1 MLTLNSACHCR
12 CHFVDRR
19 YNLNPLCEIITDS
32 EDVATSVLCNW
43 AQRANEINA
52 NHIPGSFNWNGMKLR
67 HSSS

>member
-1 MLTLNSACHCR
+1 MLTLNSELAI
-12 CHFVDRR
+12 VDAI
-19 YNLNPLCEIITDS
+19 LLTVGIITDS

-52 NHIPGSFNWNGMKLR
+52 NHVPGGFNWNGMKLR